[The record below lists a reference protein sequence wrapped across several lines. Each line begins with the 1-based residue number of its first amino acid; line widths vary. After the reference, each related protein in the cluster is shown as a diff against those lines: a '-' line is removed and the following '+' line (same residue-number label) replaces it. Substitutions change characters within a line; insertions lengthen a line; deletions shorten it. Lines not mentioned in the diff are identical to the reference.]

1 MLLTS
6 TLLQQAF
13 SSHYL
18 DRLRITYYR
27 AGAHARAYTVSEGLP
42 QDRMAWFPTEITSFY
57 VFGGAADVTPGV
69 NYLDTTYSR
78 YCAIDPKS
86 DALEM
91 ISSHDFNRNRAMI

>member
-27 AGAHARAYTVSEGLP
+27 AGAYARAYTVSEGLSP
-42 QDRMAWFPTEITSFY
+42 DRVAWFPTEITSFY
-57 VFGGAADVTPGV
+57 VFGGDDATPGV

-78 YCAIDPKS
+78 YCAVDPKS

-91 ISSHDFNRNRAMI
+91 ISSRAFNRNRVMI